1 MLANTSQK
9 EVVQSWDGSKGK
21 GRGGAFAKRQ
31 FFLPRQPGKSKSFLN
46 TNRPKGSTI
55 GAENKRT
62 VWTEKEKK
70 EKNYKIPQSW
80 HVTLRAT
87 DS

>member
-1 MLANTSQK
+1 MVADTSQR
-9 EVVQSWDGSKGK
+9 EE
-21 GRGGAFAKRQ
+21 GAFAKRQ

-62 VWTEKEKK
+62 VWTEKVKK
-70 EKNYKIPQSW
+70 RKKITKSRK
-80 HVTLRAT
+80 VGT
-87 DS
+87 